1 MAETITGIVERIN
14 AGGNLYNVASTAY
27 GECTTGASTAAK
39 EVGINGFKYI
49 NGVTIHVRFA
59 NANSASN
66 PTLNVNSEGAVPI
79 VLYGTTV
86 ATTSSETGGWQA
98 GAVVSLTYVEIDSD
112 HKYWVRDQGYN
123 TNSQSNYGN
132 ITTGGALQTND
143 ITIASGDKLVV
154 TDASDSNKIAR
165 TSVTFDGSTTTKALT
180 QKGTWET
187 FNNYSHPTDSGN
199 KHIPTGGSS
208 GQFLGWDSD
217 GTAKWVN
224 NPNTD
229 TKLRIYLSTTS
240 VELPLV
246 GLNSGNATAAYAS
259 HTSGTKDVYGAIPS
273 TAANRATINPST
285 GAITVPGGIIGNAST
300 ATNFASAKSI
310 ALTGDVTGSA
320 NGGASG
326 GWSISTSIG
335 AGKVTNAMLANKTI
349 TIGSTTKELGETFTL
364 ADLGIS
370 QAMHFKGTTTTQMT
384 DGRTTA
390 AVTIGGNSYT
400 PSEGDVVLYSDS
412 EFVWTGS
419 AWERLGRDSSFITS
433 YISYGKISISGDTGT
448 SAVTANTTQLVAA
461 GGNEAFTFATG
472 NKWIVAAGT
481 NGTAGNDVLT
491 VGHALSG
498 VTAGNY
504 GDSGNQTPTYGG
516 AFNVPYITVDAA
528 GHITGISAHTVTLP
542 ADSNVDTKVTQAY
555 STTNNTYPLLFS
567 NTAGITATT
576 SRGATTALLNN
587 AIYVNPSDGSIH
599 ATQLYGGGTN
609 ISSLSA
615 SAVKTALGTDSTTTA
630 TFLRKDGNWKT
641 ISVKVTANNSGDV
654 VTAVGW
660 NSGTQPSF
668 TQGTLASASVTNAV
682 LTLVN
687 QTADTF
693 NKGTYP
699 SLGTIS
705 KANLS
710 IDMA

>member
-1 MAETITGIVERIN
+1 MAIKMIEQVNVGGNVYNIGSTAYAVCDTAANESAKVINTITGLALVE
-14 AGGNLYNVASTAY
+14 GL
-27 GECTTGASTAAK
+27 
-39 EVGINGFKYI
+39 
-49 NGVTIHVRFA
+49 TIHVKFTYA
-59 NANSASN
+59 NTASN
-66 PTLNVNSEGAVPI
+66 PTLTITGGDSAANTPI
-79 VLYGTTV
+79 NIVEYGTTN
-86 ATTSSETGGWQA
+86 AGTTAETTGWQA
-98 GAVVSLTYVEIDSD
+98 GAIVSLTYDGSN
-112 HKYWVRDQGYN
+112 WVKNSGYN

-132 ITTGGALQTND
+132 ITISGALQTND
-143 ITIASGDKLVV
+143 ITIANGDKLVV

-165 TSVTFDGSTTTKALT
+165 ASLTFDGSTTTQALT
-180 QKGTWET
+180 KAGTWQT
-187 FNNYSHPTDSGN
+187 FNNYSHPTTSGN
-199 KHIPTGGSS
+199 KHVPSGGSS
-208 GQFLGWDSD
+208 GQFLGWSAD
-217 GTAKWVN
+217 GTAAWVS

-326 GWSISTSIG
+326 GWSIATSIG
-335 AGKVTNAMLANKTI
+335 AGKVTNTMLANKTI
-349 TIGSTTKELGETFTL
+349 TIGSVTKELGETFTL

-370 QAMHFKGTTTTQMT
+370 QAMHFKGITTTEMT

-400 PSEGDVVLYSDS
+400 PSDGDVVLYSDS

-433 YISYGKISISGDTGT
+433 YTSYGKISVSGVTGT
-448 SAVTANTTQLVAA
+448 DAVTANTTQLVAA
-461 GGNEAFTFATG
+461 GGNEAFTFQTG
-472 NKWIVAAGT
+472 NKWLVAAGT
-481 NGTAGNDVLT
+481 NGTAGNDILT
-491 VGHALSG
+491 VGHSLSG

-504 GDSGNQTPTYGG
+504 GDSGNQTPSYGG
-516 AFNVPYITVDAA
+516 TFKVPYITVDAA
-528 GHITGISAHTVTLP
+528 GHVTGISTHTVKIP
-542 ADSNVDTKVTQAY
+542 ADTNVDTKVTQNILA
-555 STTNNTYPLLFS
+555 TTVADTYPLLVS
-567 NTAGITATT
+567 AYKTTENTTTATT
-576 SRGATTALLNN
+576 TNRVA
-587 AIYVNPSDGSIH
+587 AIYVQPSTGTLT
-599 ATQLYGGGTN
+599 ATELAGGGTG
-609 ISSLSA
+609 ITSLS
-615 SAVKTALGTDSTTTA
+615 SNVVKTALGTDSTTTA

-641 ISVKVTANNSGDV
+641 ISVKVTANNSGSV
-654 VTAVGW
+654 VTGVTLNA
-660 NSGTQPSF
+660 GTQPSF
-668 TQGTLASASVTNAV
+668 TQGTLASATVTNAV
-682 LTLVN
+682 LTIVN

>member
-1 MAETITGIVERIN
+1 MAIKMIEQVNVGGNVYNIGSTAYAVCDTAANESAKVINTITGLALVE
-14 AGGNLYNVASTAY
+14 GL
-27 GECTTGASTAAK
+27 
-39 EVGINGFKYI
+39 
-49 NGVTIHVRFA
+49 TIHVKFTYA
-59 NANSASN
+59 NTASN
-66 PTLNVNSEGAVPI
+66 PTLTITGGDSAANTPI
-79 VLYGTTV
+79 NIVQYGTTN
-86 ATTSSETGGWQA
+86 AGGTAETTGWNA
-98 GAVVSLTYVEIDSD
+98 GAVVSLTYDGSN
-112 HKYWVRDQGYN
+112 WVKNSGFN
-123 TNSQSNYGN
+123 TNSQSSYGN
-132 ITTGGALQTND
+132 ITTGGALQTSD
-143 ITIASGDKLVV
+143 ITIANGDKLVV

-165 TSVTFDGSTTTKALT
+165 ASLTFDGSTTTQALT
-180 QKGTWET
+180 KAGTWVT

-199 KHIPTGGSS
+199 KHIPSGGSS
-208 GQFLGWDSD
+208 GQFLGWSAD
-217 GTAKWVN
+217 GTAAWVS

-229 TKLRIYLSTTS
+229 TKLRVYLSTTS

-273 TAANRATINPST
+273 TAANRATINPNT
-285 GAITVPGGIIGNAST
+285 GAITVPGGVVGNAST
-300 ATNFASAKSI
+300 ATNFASAKNI
-310 ALTGDVTGSA
+310 ALTGDVTGNA
-320 NGGASG
+320 DGGASG

-335 AGKVTNAMLANKTI
+335 AGKVTNSMLANKTI

-433 YISYGKISISGDTGT
+433 YTSFGKISISGDTGT

-481 NGTAGNDVLT
+481 NGTAGNDILT

-498 VTAGNY
+498 VTAGDY
-504 GDSGNQTPTYGG
+504 GDSGNQTPGYGST
-516 AFNVPYITVDAA
+516 FNVPYISVDAA
-528 GHITGISAHTVTLP
+528 GHITGISSHTVKIP
-542 ADSNVDTKVTQAY
+542 ASDNSDTKVTQNILAT
-555 STTNNTYPLLFS
+555 SVTNTYPLLVS
-567 NTAGITATT
+567 YYKTTENT
-576 SRGATTALLNN
+576 TTAQTVNRVA
-587 AIYVNPSDGSIH
+587 AIYVQPSTGTLT
-599 ATQLYGGGTN
+599 ATELAGGGTG
-609 ISSLSA
+609 ITSLSA
-615 SAVKTALGTDSTTTA
+615 SVVKTALGTDSSTTA

-641 ISVKVTANNSGDV
+641 ISVKVTANGSDV
-654 VTAVGW
+654 VTGIGW
-660 NSGTQPSF
+660 NGGTQPSF
-668 TQGTLASASVTNAV
+668 TQGTLATASVSNAV